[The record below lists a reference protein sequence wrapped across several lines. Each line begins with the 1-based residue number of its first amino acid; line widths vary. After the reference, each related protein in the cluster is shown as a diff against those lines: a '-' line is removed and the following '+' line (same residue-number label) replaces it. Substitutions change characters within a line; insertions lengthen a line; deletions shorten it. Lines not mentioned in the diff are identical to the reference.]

1 MLDEKLLALNEAWM
15 ELQASM
21 AEGAKIML
29 CLPDDA
35 TRAAIV
41 EGAADA
47 SASVTTVETAND
59 AVQGLE
65 RQEFDLLIVA
75 EDPPDMRAL
84 DLVRFIRGLPVT
96 PKVIVLARSPSPRKV
111 LDAIGLGVV
120 DYLLEPEQGAAEILE
135 RTRLRL
141 ERLGRRK
148 LQLRMVTD
156 LRRLH
161 QETPPEERGMLIFTL
176 KRQLD
181 QFRQNLGPMNRVLVA
196 DADTMVRRQLGA
208 ALGGMGLMPT
218 GALGGSSALEIL
230 EAEGSD
236 LVIVSGD
243 LPDIKTAEL
252 VGRVNDITGGIPVV
266 LLASVDEIDPALSAL
281 RMGFADCIRKPIAS
295 PEHAAHRVARVLKER
310 RRELLA
316 DNLIRRL
323 YRLMRTASEALAPDA
338 TSHVE
343 QVFDDMIVVEPG
355 SDAATGAEGAAHGVT
370 DEALAQAAAYRE
382 SPEDAVR
389 LTTGEVEIIADVG
402 DGPDVT
408 NADFL
413 PDTVIIEYIDELLF
427 TAGQEGQPHS
437 GIIGAGQRLTPRV
450 ERSTFVRYGTSG
462 TEASSL
468 GYAHDLSLGGMFILS
483 DAPPDVGTDLQIEL
497 QLQDGDRVQRVRL
510 QGRVMWHTNPERRP
524 PQGDGFGVQFTV
536 VDRQASA
543 AIRSAVTS

>member
-1 MLDEKLLALNEAWM
+1 MLDEKLLTLNESWM
-15 ELQASM
+15 ELQASL
-21 AEGAKIML
+21 AGGAKIML
-29 CLPDDA
+29 CLPDDEARA
-35 TRAAIV
+35 TIIK
-41 EGAADA
+41 GATEA

-96 PKVIVLARSPSPRKV
+96 PKVIVLAQSPSPRKV
-111 LDAIGLGVV
+111 LDAIALGVA
-120 DYLLEPEQGAAEILE
+120 DYLLEPEQAPAEILE
-135 RTRLRL
+135 RTRLHL
-141 ERLGRRK
+141 ERLDRRK

-181 QFRQNLGPMNRVLVA
+181 QFRQNLGPMNRVLIVDA
-196 DADTMVRRQLGA
+196 DAMVRRQLSA
-208 ALGGMGLMPT
+208 ALGGMGLMPSE
-218 GALGGSSALEIL
+218 ALGGNSALEL
-230 EAEGSD
+230 LAAEGSD
-236 LVIVSGD
+236 LVIISGD
-243 LPDIKTAEL
+243 LPDIQTADM
-252 VGRVNDITGGIPVV
+252 VGRINDITGTIPVV
-266 LLASVDEIDPALSAL
+266 LLADLDEIDPALSAL

-295 PEHAAHRVARVLKER
+295 PDYAAHRVARVLKDR

-338 TSHVE
+338 TSQVE
-343 QVFDDMIVVEPG
+343 QVFDDMIVVEPMEG
-355 SDAATGAEGAAHGVT
+355 NDADTQKQPRGVS
-370 DEALAQAAAYRE
+370 DEALAEAASYRE

-389 LTTGEVEIIADVG
+389 LNTGEVEIIADLD

-427 TAGQEGQPHS
+427 TSGGEGQPHS

-450 ERSTFVRYGTSG
+450 ERSTFVRYGTTG
-462 TEASSL
+462 TEEASL

-483 DAPPDVGTDLQIEL
+483 ENPPPVSADLQIEL
-497 QLQDGDRVQRVRL
+497 QLQNHDKITRVRI

-543 AIRSAVTS
+543 AIRRAVTD

>member
-1 MLDEKLLALNEAWM
+1 MLDEKLLVLNEAWM
-15 ELQASM
+15 ELQSSLTG
-21 AEGAKIML
+21 GAKIML
-29 CLPDDA
+29 CLPNNT

-41 EGAADA
+41 EGATHL

-59 AVQGLE
+59 AVLGLE

-96 PKVIVLARSPSPRKV
+96 PKVIVLAQSPSPRKV
-111 LDAIGLGVV
+111 LDAIGLGVA
-120 DYLLEPEQGAAEILE
+120 DYLLEPEQGSGEILE
-135 RTRLRL
+135 RARLRL
-141 ERLGRRK
+141 ERLARRK

-176 KRQLD
+176 KRQLEM
-181 QFRQNLGPMNRVLVA
+181 FRQDLGPMNRVLVVDA
-196 DADTMVRRQLGA
+196 DAMVRRQLGA
-208 ALGGMGLMPT
+208 ALGGMGLMPSE
-218 GALGGSSALEIL
+218 ALGGNSALEL
-230 EAEGSD
+230 LAAQGAD

-243 LPDIKTAEL
+243 LPDIPIAEM
-252 VGRVNDITGGIPVV
+252 VGRINDITGGISVV
-266 LLASVDEIDPALSAL
+266 LLATVEEIDPALSAL
-281 RMGFADCIRKPIAS
+281 RMGFADCIRKPIAA
-295 PEHAAHRVARVLKER
+295 PDHAAHRVARVLKER

-323 YRLMRTASEALAPDA
+323 YRLMRTASEALAPES
-338 TSHVE
+338 TSQVE

-355 SDAATGAEGAAHGVT
+355 ETQSTAQGTGRGIS

-382 SPEDAVR
+382 SPDDAVR
-389 LTTGEVEIIADVG
+389 LTTGEVEIISDIDA
-402 DGPDVT
+402 GPDVT
-408 NADFL
+408 TAEQL

-427 TAGQEGQPHS
+427 TSEGQGQPHS

-450 ERSTFVRYGTSG
+450 ERATFVRYGSSG
-462 TEASSL
+462 TEEASL

-483 DAPPDVGTDLQIEL
+483 ESPPDVGTDLQIEL
-497 QLQDGDRVQRVRL
+497 QLHDDDKVQRVRI

-536 VDRQASA
+536 VDRQAST
-543 AIRSAVTS
+543 AIRRAVTT